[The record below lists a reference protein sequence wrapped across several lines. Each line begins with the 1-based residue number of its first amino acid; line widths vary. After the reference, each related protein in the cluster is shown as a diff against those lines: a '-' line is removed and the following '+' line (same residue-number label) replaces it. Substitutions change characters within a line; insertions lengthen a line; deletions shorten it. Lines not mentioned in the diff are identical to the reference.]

1 MEMERQKKRM
11 QVWNLLAEKIRK
23 LVEESVSNPE
33 ELQEIRIRTGQ
44 PLLIQMK
51 GQERVLP
58 DPVHPYLVTKED
70 IGETMGYICH
80 YSLYAYE
87 NELKQGFI
95 TVEGGHRVGVAGKV
109 IIENE
114 KVKNIQYISSL
125 NVRISH
131 EVLGCADALIPYI
144 TENKQICHTLIISPP
159 CCGKTTLIRD
169 LIRQISDGNEYIKG
183 CSVGVVDERSE
194 LGGCYLGIA
203 QNHLGTRTD
212 ILDCCPKAEGMIML
226 IRSMAPRVI
235 AVDEIGTS
243 EDIHAIEYA
252 KAMKRMYSNMK
263 IRFVNMN
270 EFIERQDKIKETSD
284 KYAKGADVIT
294 RFEARLGEQLM
305 QMLALHT
312 EEQNTKYLN
321 EISGGYG
328 SMTKQIVKVYNECG
342 IQNGNSFFEQLANV
356 ISNQNYSTEELRRY
370 LLKVLIGVR
379 HVEISI
385 CGLYSYALYVR
396 ALDNN
401 AEKDIY
407 KRVKE
412 HSWIPVL
419 LESSEAEAR
428 ENLKLPQMDDSRW
441 MLLELDWKAQELYG
455 IMSGK

>member
-1 MEMERQKKRM
+1 M
-11 QVWNLLAEKIRK
+11 KITA
-23 LVEESVSNPE
+23 LIDEF
-33 ELQEIRIRTGQ
+33 QEIEIDRTQ
-44 PLLIQMK
+44 LFQKIK
-51 GQERVLP
+51 S
-58 DPVHPYLVTKED
+58 K
-70 IGETMGYICH
+70 I
-80 YSLYAYE
+80 
-87 NELKQGFI
+87 N
-95 TVEGGHRVGVAGKV
+95 
-109 IIENE
+109 
-114 KVKNIQYISSL
+114 
-125 NVRISH
+125 
-131 EVLGCADALIPYI
+131 ADALIVVTSGNFTQKGLSASVDKYKKADI
-144 TENKQICHTLIISPP
+144 LKKQGADLVLELPVYCTL
-159 CCGKTTLIRD
+159 TTFDTFAFAAVSMLEK
-169 LIRQISDGNEYIKG
+169 LN
-183 CSVGVVDERSE
+183 CVDELAILCEDADEKLLKDMIQFLFIEPRE
-194 LGGCYLGIA
+194 YQQKIKLCMENGKNFATACAEVTEEFIPGAKAILEKQ
-203 QNHLGTRTD
+203 QN
-212 ILDCCPKAEGMIML
+212 
-226 IRSMAPRVI
+226 
-235 AVDEIGTS
+235 
-243 EDIHAIEYA
+243 IHAIEYA

-263 IRFVNMN
+263 IRIVNMN

-328 SMTKQIVKVYNECG
+328 PMTKQILKVYNKCN
-342 IQNGNSFFEQLANV
+342 IQNGNLFFEQLANV

-385 CGLYSYALYVR
+385 CGIYSYALYVR

-407 KRVKE
+407 KRIKE
-412 HSWIPVL
+412 YSWIPVL

-428 ENLKLPQMDDSRW
+428 KNLKLPQMDDSRR

>member
-1 MEMERQKKRM
+1 MTEEFIPGAKAI
-11 QVWNLLAEKIRK
+11 LEK
-23 LVEESVSNPE
+23 
-33 ELQEIRIRTGQ
+33 Q
-44 PLLIQMK
+44 
-51 GQERVLP
+51 
-58 DPVHPYLVTKED
+58 
-70 IGETMGYICH
+70 
-80 YSLYAYE
+80 
-87 NELKQGFI
+87 
-95 TVEGGHRVGVAGKV
+95 
-109 IIENE
+109 
-114 KVKNIQYISSL
+114 
-125 NVRISH
+125 
-131 EVLGCADALIPYI
+131 
-144 TENKQICHTLIISPP
+144 
-159 CCGKTTLIRD
+159 
-169 LIRQISDGNEYIKG
+169 
-183 CSVGVVDERSE
+183 
-194 LGGCYLGIA
+194 
-203 QNHLGTRTD
+203 QN
-212 ILDCCPKAEGMIML
+212 
-226 IRSMAPRVI
+226 
-235 AVDEIGTS
+235 
-243 EDIHAIEYA
+243 IHAIEYA

-328 SMTKQIVKVYNECG
+328 PMTKQILKVYNECN

-407 KRVKE
+407 KRIKE

-428 ENLKLPQMDDSRW
+428 KNLKLPQMDDSRW
-441 MLLELDWKAQELYG
+441 MLLELDRKAQALYG

>member
-1 MEMERQKKRM
+1 MNRNRRNPMKLTALIDEFEPIEIDRTELFQHIKKKTEADGLVVVTSGNFTQKG
-11 QVWNLLAEKIRK
+11 LPA
-23 LVEESVSNPE
+23 SVSKYKKA
-33 ELQEIRIRTGQ
+33 EILR
-44 PLLIQMK
+44 
-51 GQERVLP
+51 
-58 DPVHPYLVTKED
+58 
-70 IGETMGYICH
+70 
-80 YSLYAYE
+80 
-87 NELKQGFI
+87 KQGADI
-95 TVEGGHRVGVAGKV
+95 
-109 IIENE
+109 
-114 KVKNIQYISSL
+114 
-125 NVRISH
+125 
-131 EVLGCADALIPYI
+131 VLEIPVY
-144 TENKQICHTLIISPP
+144 CTL
-159 CCGKTTLIRD
+159 TTLD
-169 LIRQISDGNEYIKG
+169 TFAFAAVSMLEKLN
-183 CSVGVVDERSE
+183 CVDELAILCEDADEKLLKDMIQFLFIEPRE
-194 LGGCYLGIA
+194 YQQKIKLCMENGKNFATACAEVTEEFIPGAKAILEKQ
-203 QNHLGTRTD
+203 QN
-212 ILDCCPKAEGMIML
+212 
-226 IRSMAPRVI
+226 
-235 AVDEIGTS
+235 
-243 EDIHAIEYA
+243 IHAIEYA

-328 SMTKQIVKVYNECG
+328 SMTKQILKVYNECG

-356 ISNQNYSTEELRRY
+356 ISNQNYSIEELRRY

-428 ENLKLPQMDDSRW
+428 KNLKLPQMDDSRW

>member
-1 MEMERQKKRM
+1 MKLTALIDEFEPIEINRTELFQHIKKKTEADGLVVATSGNFTQKG
-11 QVWNLLAEKIRK
+11 LPA
-23 LVEESVSNPE
+23 SVSKYKKA
-33 ELQEIRIRTGQ
+33 EILR
-44 PLLIQMK
+44 
-51 GQERVLP
+51 
-58 DPVHPYLVTKED
+58 
-70 IGETMGYICH
+70 
-80 YSLYAYE
+80 
-87 NELKQGFI
+87 KQGADIVLEIPAYCTLTTFD
-95 TVEGGHRVGVAGKV
+95 TLAFAAVSML
-109 IIENE
+109 E
-114 KVKNIQYISSL
+114 KL
-125 NVRISH
+125 N
-131 EVLGCADALIPYI
+131 C
-144 TENKQICHTLIISPP
+144 
-159 CCGKTTLIRD
+159 
-169 LIRQISDGNEYIKG
+169 
-183 CSVGVVDERSE
+183 VDELAILCEDADEKLLKDMIQFLFIEPRE
-194 LGGCYLGIA
+194 YQQKIKLCMENGKNFATACAEVTEEFIPGAKAILEKQ
-203 QNHLGTRTD
+203 QN
-212 ILDCCPKAEGMIML
+212 
-226 IRSMAPRVI
+226 
-235 AVDEIGTS
+235 
-243 EDIHAIEYA
+243 IHAIEYA

-284 KYAKGADVIT
+284 KYAKGADLIT
-294 RFEARLGEQLM
+294 RFEVQLGEQLM
-305 QMLALHT
+305 QRLALHT

-328 SMTKQIVKVYNECG
+328 PMTKQILKVYNECN
-342 IQNGNSFFEQLANV
+342 IHNGNLFFEQLANV

-419 LESSEAEAR
+419 SEGDAAEAKKNM
-428 ENLKLPQMDDSRW
+428 ESPQMDDSRK

>member
-1 MEMERQKKRM
+1 MKLTALIDEFEPIEINRTELFQHIKK
-11 QVWNLLAEKIRK
+11 K
-23 LVEESVSNPE
+23 
-33 ELQEIRIRTGQ
+33 TG
-44 PLLIQMK
+44 
-51 GQERVLP
+51 
-58 DPVHPYLVTKED
+58 
-70 IGETMGYICH
+70 
-80 YSLYAYE
+80 
-87 NELKQGFI
+87 
-95 TVEGGHRVGVAGKV
+95 
-109 IIENE
+109 
-114 KVKNIQYISSL
+114 
-125 NVRISH
+125 
-131 EVLGCADALIPYI
+131 ADALVVVTSGNFTQKGLPASASKYKKAEILK
-144 TENKQICHTLIISPP
+144 KQGADMVLELPVYCTLTTFDTFAFAAISMLEKLN
-159 CCGKTTLIRD
+159 C
-169 LIRQISDGNEYIKG
+169 
-183 CSVGVVDERSE
+183 VDELVILCEDADEKLLKEMIQFLFIEPRE
-194 LGGCYLGIA
+194 YQQKVKLCMENGKNFATACAEVTEEFIPGAKAILEKQ
-203 QNHLGTRTD
+203 QN
-212 ILDCCPKAEGMIML
+212 
-226 IRSMAPRVI
+226 V
-235 AVDEIGTS
+235 
-243 EDIHAIEYA
+243 HAIEYA

-328 SMTKQIVKVYNECG
+328 SMTKQILKVYNECG

-356 ISNQNYSTEELRRY
+356 ISNQNYSIEELRRY

-428 ENLKLPQMDDSRW
+428 KNLKLPQMDDSRW

-455 IMSGK
+455 IIHGDAQE

>member
-1 MEMERQKKRM
+1 MKLTALIDEFEPIEINRTELFQHIKK
-11 QVWNLLAEKIRK
+11 K
-23 LVEESVSNPE
+23 
-33 ELQEIRIRTGQ
+33 TG
-44 PLLIQMK
+44 
-51 GQERVLP
+51 
-58 DPVHPYLVTKED
+58 
-70 IGETMGYICH
+70 
-80 YSLYAYE
+80 
-87 NELKQGFI
+87 
-95 TVEGGHRVGVAGKV
+95 
-109 IIENE
+109 
-114 KVKNIQYISSL
+114 
-125 NVRISH
+125 
-131 EVLGCADALIPYI
+131 ADALVVVTSGNFTQKGLPASASKYKKAEILK
-144 TENKQICHTLIISPP
+144 KQGADMVLELPVYCTLTTFDTFAFAAISMLEKLN
-159 CCGKTTLIRD
+159 C
-169 LIRQISDGNEYIKG
+169 
-183 CSVGVVDERSE
+183 VDELVILCEDADEKLLKEMIQFLFIEPRE
-194 LGGCYLGIA
+194 YQQKVKLCMENGKNFATACAEVTEEFIPGAKAILEKQ
-203 QNHLGTRTD
+203 QN
-212 ILDCCPKAEGMIML
+212 
-226 IRSMAPRVI
+226 V
-235 AVDEIGTS
+235 
-243 EDIHAIEYA
+243 HAIEYA

-328 SMTKQIVKVYNECG
+328 PMTKQILKVYNECG

-356 ISNQNYSTEELRRY
+356 ISNQNYSIEELRRY

-428 ENLKLPQMDDSRW
+428 KNLKLPQMDDSRW

>member
-1 MEMERQKKRM
+1 MKLTALIDEFEPIEINRTELFQHIKK
-11 QVWNLLAEKIRK
+11 K
-23 LVEESVSNPE
+23 
-33 ELQEIRIRTGQ
+33 TG
-44 PLLIQMK
+44 
-51 GQERVLP
+51 
-58 DPVHPYLVTKED
+58 
-70 IGETMGYICH
+70 
-80 YSLYAYE
+80 
-87 NELKQGFI
+87 
-95 TVEGGHRVGVAGKV
+95 
-109 IIENE
+109 
-114 KVKNIQYISSL
+114 
-125 NVRISH
+125 
-131 EVLGCADALIPYI
+131 ADALVVVTSGNFTQKGLPASASKYKKAEILK
-144 TENKQICHTLIISPP
+144 KQGADMVLELPVYCTLTTFDTFAFAAISMLEKLN
-159 CCGKTTLIRD
+159 C
-169 LIRQISDGNEYIKG
+169 
-183 CSVGVVDERSE
+183 VDELVILCEDADEKLLKEMIQFLFIEPRE
-194 LGGCYLGIA
+194 YQQKVKLCMENGKNFATACAEVTEEFIPGAKAILEKQ
-203 QNHLGTRTD
+203 QN
-212 ILDCCPKAEGMIML
+212 
-226 IRSMAPRVI
+226 V
-235 AVDEIGTS
+235 
-243 EDIHAIEYA
+243 HAIEYA

-328 SMTKQIVKVYNECG
+328 SMTKQILKVYNECG

-356 ISNQNYSTEELRRY
+356 ISNQNYSIEELRRY

-428 ENLKLPQMDDSRW
+428 KNLKLPQMDDSRW

>member
-1 MEMERQKKRM
+1 MKLTALIDEFEPIEINRTELFQHIKKKT
-11 QVWNLLAEKIRK
+11 E
-23 LVEESVSNPE
+23 
-33 ELQEIRIRTGQ
+33 
-44 PLLIQMK
+44 
-51 GQERVLP
+51 
-58 DPVHPYLVTKED
+58 
-70 IGETMGYICH
+70 
-80 YSLYAYE
+80 
-87 NELKQGFI
+87 
-95 TVEGGHRVGVAGKV
+95 
-109 IIENE
+109 
-114 KVKNIQYISSL
+114 
-125 NVRISH
+125 
-131 EVLGCADALIPYI
+131 ADALVVVTSGNFTQKGLPASVSKYKKAEILK
-144 TENKQICHTLIISPP
+144 KQGADIVLELPVYCTL
-159 CCGKTTLIRD
+159 TTLD
-169 LIRQISDGNEYIKG
+169 TFSFAAVSMLEKLN
-183 CSVGVVDERSE
+183 CVDELAILCEDADEKLLKDMIQFLFIEPRE
-194 LGGCYLGIA
+194 YQQKVKLCMENGKNFATACAEVTEEFIPGAKAILEKQ
-203 QNHLGTRTD
+203 QN
-212 ILDCCPKAEGMIML
+212 
-226 IRSMAPRVI
+226 V
-235 AVDEIGTS
+235 
-243 EDIHAIEYA
+243 HAIEYA

-328 SMTKQIVKVYNECG
+328 TMTKQILKVYNECG

-428 ENLKLPQMDDSRW
+428 KNLKLPQMDDSRW

-455 IMSGK
+455 IIHGDAQE

>member
-1 MEMERQKKRM
+1 MKLTALIDEFEPIEIDRTELFQHIKKKTEADGLVVATSGNFTQKG
-11 QVWNLLAEKIRK
+11 LPA
-23 LVEESVSNPE
+23 SVSKYKKA
-33 ELQEIRIRTGQ
+33 EI
-44 PLLIQMK
+44 LK
-51 GQERVLP
+51 
-58 DPVHPYLVTKED
+58 
-70 IGETMGYICH
+70 
-80 YSLYAYE
+80 
-87 NELKQGFI
+87 KQGADIVLELPVYCTLTTLDTFSFAAVSMLEKLNCVDELVILCEDADEKLLKEMIQFLFI
-95 TVEGGHRVGVAGKV
+95 EPR
-109 IIENE
+109 EYQQ
-114 KVKNIQYISSL
+114 KVKLCMENGKNFATACAEVTEEFIPGAKAILEKQQ
-125 NVRISH
+125 NV
-131 EVLGCADALIPYI
+131 
-144 TENKQICHTLIISPP
+144 
-159 CCGKTTLIRD
+159 
-169 LIRQISDGNEYIKG
+169 
-183 CSVGVVDERSE
+183 
-194 LGGCYLGIA
+194 
-203 QNHLGTRTD
+203 
-212 ILDCCPKAEGMIML
+212 
-226 IRSMAPRVI
+226 
-235 AVDEIGTS
+235 
-243 EDIHAIEYA
+243 HAIEYA

-328 SMTKQIVKVYNECG
+328 SMTKQILKVYNECG

-356 ISNQNYSTEELRRY
+356 ISNQNYSIEELRRY

-428 ENLKLPQMDDSRW
+428 KNLKLPQMDDSRW

-455 IMSGK
+455 IIHGDAQE

>member
-1 MEMERQKKRM
+1 MKLTALIDEFEPIEINRTELFQHIKKKTEAEALVVVTSGNFTQKG
-11 QVWNLLAEKIRK
+11 LPA
-23 LVEESVSNPE
+23 SVSKYKKA
-33 ELQEIRIRTGQ
+33 EI
-44 PLLIQMK
+44 LK
-51 GQERVLP
+51 
-58 DPVHPYLVTKED
+58 
-70 IGETMGYICH
+70 
-80 YSLYAYE
+80 
-87 NELKQGFI
+87 KQGADI
-95 TVEGGHRVGVAGKV
+95 
-109 IIENE
+109 
-114 KVKNIQYISSL
+114 
-125 NVRISH
+125 
-131 EVLGCADALIPYI
+131 VLELPVYC
-144 TENKQICHTLIISPP
+144 TL
-159 CCGKTTLIRD
+159 TTLD
-169 LIRQISDGNEYIKG
+169 TFSFAAVSMLEKLN
-183 CSVGVVDERSE
+183 CVDELAILCEDADEKLLKDMIQFLFIEPRE
-194 LGGCYLGIA
+194 YQQKIKLCMENGKNFATACAEVTEEFIPGAKAILEKQ
-203 QNHLGTRTD
+203 QN
-212 ILDCCPKAEGMIML
+212 
-226 IRSMAPRVI
+226 
-235 AVDEIGTS
+235 
-243 EDIHAIEYA
+243 IHAIEYA

-328 SMTKQIVKVYNECG
+328 SMTKQILKVYNECG

-407 KRVKE
+407 KRIKE

-428 ENLKLPQMDDSRW
+428 KNLKLPQMDDSRW
-441 MLLELDWKAQELYG
+441 MLLELDWKAQELYS